1 MIIKFEL
8 FYRFMVE
15 NYHATSVILVE
26 NNWLNG
32 IYKYIFNKKYWFY
45 KFI

>member
-8 FYRFMVE
+8 FYRFMVK
-15 NYHATSVILVE
+15 NYHAASVILVE

-32 IYKYIFNKKYWFY
+32 IFNKKYWFY
-45 KFI
+45 RFI